1 MDPKASVL
9 PTTPQRLDIVMSS
22 TYLALLISK
31 SKSFVNNLKSFG
43 PAIGVPAFDLSTV
56 EFLLTIETN
65 YSWYCKKNQWPDRD
79 MGRKVKVK
87 NVYSNTLWL
96 MKSKALDKSKNKIRK
111 SLLELS
117 DALNNLSVNL
127 INTWVVELFTATKL
141 IWLWW
146 CSGDIRNDWWLWW
159 STTCWLQGLREDS
172 FNQLWASVPVEEITS
187 QRCKYTGLSSGNLT
201 HSLIFICIICFID
214 IN

>member
-65 YSWYCKKNQWPDRD
+65 YS
-79 MGRKVKVK
+79 
-87 NVYSNTLWL
+87 
-96 MKSKALDKSKNKIRK
+96 
-111 SLLELS
+111 
-117 DALNNLSVNL
+117 
-127 INTWVVELFTATKL
+127 
-141 IWLWW
+141 
-146 CSGDIRNDWWLWW
+146 
-159 STTCWLQGLREDS
+159 
-172 FNQLWASVPVEEITS
+172 
-187 QRCKYTGLSSGNLT
+187 
-201 HSLIFICIICFID
+201 
-214 IN
+214 